1 MRRLLSAAG
10 ARKVAL
16 LAPLLCLVA
25 VTACKSKT
33 YTCAVYGTLA
43 GKRIL
48 LKMVEVKSR
57 EECARLADG

>member
-1 MRRLLSAAG
+1 MSRPCAKA
-10 ARKVAL
+10 AL
-16 LAPLLCLVA
+16 LAPLLCLL
-25 VTACKSKT
+25 TATGCKGKT

-43 GKRIL
+43 GKQIL